1 MSPEKKLK
9 ISSYKFSD
17 LVDIVAFQKVLDS
30 FFKATGIPNGLVS
43 NEGKIITQSGWTNA
57 CNLFHRVNPQ
67 TNKFC
72 LDSNK
77 ELMKNLQEGQVV
89 SSLCKNG
96 LLDYA
101 TPVVIQGYR
110 IATLFLGQVLD
121 KSPDI
126 LFFKERSHEFEY
138 DEKSYIQAIKDIP
151 IISKDKMESL
161 MECMVNMA
169 QILAQNGLSKLQKT
183 ILEEDLQ
190 KTNNEKIN
198 LSDILKFSP
207 NGIGWSNSNGEI
219 EYVNDQF
226 TKLFGYTLEDVPT
239 IKVFN
244 DKAYPDIE
252 YQENV
257 IKPWFYKLNSARS
270 NNTILPDL
278 EANIRCKDGSN
289 CHVLIRI
296 SWVGE
301 KILVNFSDITAHWK
315 SEQRNRAHDKI
326 LEMVAKGEDLSD
338 ILYEIV
344 NVIESEDLESICSI
358 LLLDKDEK
366 HLINSVKN
374 RLPKF
379 YNDAINGI
387 EIGNGVGSCG
397 TAAFLG
403 KRVIVEDIMNHEY
416 WQPYKEIIKKTNLA
430 ACWSEPIISSF
441 GKVLGTFAV
450 YHTKVNSPTHVDL
463 ERISFA
469 ANIASIAIENRNN
482 HEELEQQA
490 YSDYLTGLKNRR
502 AFIEQAEIELS
513 RSIRYC
519 RNFSLIMFDID
530 HFKKINDT
538 FGHSVGD
545 LVLKEIAII
554 CKSILRGIDIIGRIG
569 GEEFAILLPETDI
582 LEASQVA
589 ERLRIAMS
597 MSGVLIPFDKKSR
610 FTASFGV
617 VFTNNISTISI
628 DELLKQAD
636 NALYKAKN
644 NGRNNVVT
652 FDLKVT

>member
-1 MSPEKKLK
+1 MSPDKKLK

-101 TPVVIQGYR
+101 TPVVIQGHR

-126 LFFKERSHEFEY
+126 LFFKERSHEFDY
-138 DEKSYIQAIKDIP
+138 DEKSYVQAIKDIP

-183 ILEEDLQ
+183 VLEEDLQ

-430 ACWSEPIISSF
+430 ACWSEPIISSC

-450 YHTKVNSPTHVDL
+450 YHTKVNTPTNVDL

-513 RSIRYC
+513 RSIRYS

-652 FDLKVT
+652 SSI

>member
-1 MSPEKKLK
+1 MSPDKKLK

-17 LVDIVAFQKVLDS
+17 LVDVVAFEKVLDS

-67 TNKFC
+67 TNKYC

-77 ELMKNLQEGQVV
+77 ELMKNLCEGQVV

-101 TPVVIQGYR
+101 TPVVIEGHR

-126 LFFKERSHEFEY
+126 LFFKERSHKFDY
-138 DEKSYIQAIKDIP
+138 DEKSYIQAIKNIP

-169 QILAQNGLSKLQKT
+169 QILAQSGLSKLQKT
-183 ILEEDLQ
+183 VLEEDLI
-190 KTNNEKIN
+190 KTNNEKIH

-226 TKLFGYTLEDVPT
+226 TKLFGYTLEDIPT
-239 IKVFN
+239 VKVFN
-244 DKAYPDIE
+244 DKAHSKIDNY
-252 YQENV
+252 ENV
-257 IKPWFYKLNSARS
+257 INPWINRLNNARN

-278 EANIRCKDGSN
+278 EATISCKDGSN
-289 CHVLIRI
+289 CHVLIRS

-301 KILVNFSDITAHWK
+301 KTLVNFSDITAHWK

-326 LEMVAKGEDLSD
+326 LEMVAKGENLSD

-344 NVIESEDLESICSI
+344 KVIESEDIESICNVV
-358 LLLDKDEK
+358 LLDKSGK
-366 HLINSVKN
+366 YLVNTVKN

-379 YNDAINGI
+379 YNDAVNGI
-387 EIGNGVGSCG
+387 EIGIGVGSCG

-403 KRVIVEDIMNHEY
+403 RRVIVEDIMNHEY
-416 WQPYKEIIKKTNLA
+416 WQPYKEIVKKANLA
-430 ACWSEPIISSF
+430 ACWSEPIVSST
-441 GKVLGTFAV
+441 GKILGTFAI
-450 YHTKVNSPTHVDL
+450 YHTKVNAPDNTDL

-469 ANIASIAIENRNN
+469 ANIAAIAIENRNN
-482 HEELEQQA
+482 HEELERQA

-502 AFIEQAEIELS
+502 SFIEQAEIELY
-513 RSIRYC
+513 RSIRYG
-519 RNFSLIMFDID
+519 RKFSLIMFDID
-530 HFKKINDT
+530 HFKRINDT

-545 LVLKEIAII
+545 LVLQEIAKI
-554 CKSILRGIDIIGRIG
+554 CKSILREMDIVGRIG

-582 LEASQVA
+582 SEATRIA
-589 ERLRIAMS
+589 ERLRITMS
-597 MSGVLIPFDKKSR
+597 KSEVLIPFNKKTK

-617 VFTNNISTISI
+617 VFANNISVLSI
-628 DELLKQAD
+628 DELLNQAD
-636 NALYKAKN
+636 KALYKAKK
-644 NGRNNVVT
+644 NGRNNVVIY
-652 FDLKVT
+652 

>member
-1 MSPEKKLK
+1 MSPDKKLK

-17 LVDIVAFQKVLDS
+17 LVDVVAFEKVLDS

-67 TNKFC
+67 TNKYC

-77 ELMKNLQEGQVV
+77 ELMKNLCEGQVV

-101 TPVVIQGYR
+101 TPVVIEGHR

-138 DEKSYIQAIKDIP
+138 DEKSYIQAIKNIP

-169 QILAQNGLSKLQKT
+169 QILAQSGLSKLQKT
-183 ILEEDLQ
+183 VLEEDLI
-190 KTNNEKIN
+190 KTNNEKIH

-226 TKLFGYTLEDVPT
+226 TKLFGYTLEDIPT
-239 IKVFN
+239 VKVFN
-244 DKAYPDIE
+244 DKAHSKIDNH
-252 YQENV
+252 ENV
-257 IKPWFYKLNSARS
+257 INPWINRLNNARN

-278 EANIRCKDGSN
+278 EATISCKDGSN
-289 CHVLIRI
+289 CHVLIRS

-301 KILVNFSDITAHWK
+301 KTLVNFSDITAHWK

-326 LEMVAKGEDLSD
+326 LEMVAKGENLSD

-344 NVIESEDLESICSI
+344 KVIESEDIESICNVV
-358 LLLDKDEK
+358 LLDKSGK
-366 HLINSVKN
+366 YLVNTVKN

-379 YNDAINGI
+379 YNDAVNGI
-387 EIGNGVGSCG
+387 EIGIGVGSCG

-403 KRVIVEDIMNHEY
+403 RRVIVEDIMNHEY
-416 WQPYKEIIKKTNLA
+416 WQPYKEIVKKANLA
-430 ACWSEPIISSF
+430 ACWSEPIISST
-441 GKVLGTFAV
+441 GKILGTFAI
-450 YHTKVNSPTHVDL
+450 YHTKVNAPDNTDL

-469 ANIASIAIENRNN
+469 ANIAAIAIENRNN
-482 HEELEQQA
+482 HEELERQA

-502 AFIEQAEIELS
+502 SFIEQAEIELY
-513 RSIRYC
+513 RSIRYG
-519 RNFSLIMFDID
+519 RKFSLIMFDID
-530 HFKKINDT
+530 HFKRINDT

-545 LVLKEIAII
+545 LVLQEIAKI
-554 CKSILRGIDIIGRIG
+554 CKSILREMDIVGRIG

-582 LEASQVA
+582 SEATRIA
-589 ERLRIAMS
+589 ERLRITMS
-597 MSGVLIPFDKKSR
+597 KSEVLIPFNKKTK

-617 VFTNNISTISI
+617 VFANNISVLSI
-628 DELLKQAD
+628 DELLNQAD
-636 NALYKAKN
+636 KALYKAKK
-644 NGRNNVVT
+644 NGRNNVVIY
-652 FDLKVT
+652 

>member
-1 MSPEKKLK
+1 MSPDKKLK
-9 ISSYKFSD
+9 ISNYKFSD
-17 LVDIVAFQKVLDS
+17 LVDVVAFQKVLDS

-126 LFFKERSHEFEY
+126 LFFKERSHEFDY
-138 DEKSYIQAIKDIP
+138 DEKSYVQAIKDIP

-183 ILEEDLQ
+183 VLEEDLQ
-190 KTNNEKIN
+190 KTNNEKIH

-239 IKVFN
+239 VQVFN
-244 DKAYPDIE
+244 EKAYPDIE

-257 IKPWFYKLNSARS
+257 IKPWLKKFNSARDVDS
-270 NNTILPDL
+270 VLPDL
-278 EANIRCKDGSN
+278 EVNIRCKDGSVR
-289 CHVLIRI
+289 HVLVRI
-296 SWVGE
+296 SFVSE

-315 SEQRNRAHDKI
+315 SEQRNRSHDKI
-326 LEMVAKGEDLSD
+326 LEMVAKGINLSD

-344 NVIESEDLESICSI
+344 NVVESEDVESICSI

-366 HLINSVKN
+366 HLMNSVKN
-374 RLPKF
+374 RLPNF
-379 YNDAINGI
+379 YNEAINGI
-387 EIGNGVGSCG
+387 EIGDGVGSCG

-403 KRVIVEDIMNHEY
+403 KRVIIEDIMNHEY
-416 WQPYKEIIKKTNLA
+416 WQPYKEIVKKANLA
-430 ACWSEPIISSF
+430 ACWSEPIISSS
-441 GKVLGTFAV
+441 GKILGTFAV
-450 YHTKVNSPTHVDL
+450 YHTKVNTPNNVDL

-490 YSDYLTGLKNRR
+490 YSDYLTGLRNRR
-502 AFIEQAEIELS
+502 AFIEQAEMELS
-513 RSIRYC
+513 RSIRYS

-530 HFKKINDT
+530 HFKIINDT

-545 LVLKEIAII
+545 LVLQEIGSI
-554 CKSILRGIDIIGRIG
+554 CKSVLRGIDIIGRIG

-597 MSGVLIPFDKKSR
+597 KSEVLTPFDKKSK

-617 VFTNNISTISI
+617 VVTNNINIISI

-636 NALYKAKN
+636 DALYKAKN

-652 FDLKVT
+652 SSI